1 MHNINCP
8 GLGVS
13 RPGQSRPGQA
23 LVYGAQYAT
32 SQQGRDAVAEWAA
45 LAKLAA
51 AKMERGQGAAHMLL
65 LTTSSSGYTLVD
77 HIVFLELSNFT

>member
-1 MHNINCP
+1 M
-8 GLGVS
+8 S

-51 AKMERGQGAAHMLL
+51 AKMERGQGAAHVAAHHVIRVQHF
-65 LTTSSSGYTLVD
+65 SRPSFFG
-77 HIVFLELSNFT
+77 